1 MADFIFKIS
10 PNVTLGSY
18 TSSRLGQY
26 AKEWGTRFMVIMDP
40 VLAEF
45 GITEKITSALEE
57 RNIDFF
63 LYDEISPAPDTST
76 IERVLAL
83 AKDAH
88 IHGIIAVGGNRIS
101 NVARTVASLFYELH
115 SVYDFLEGAT
125 PTTSPLPLILVPSTL
140 CDPFIFEDKTPVI
153 DGRTRQIKMIR
164 NQANLCKLAVFDP
177 ALTVSFTESQHTSM
191 MLHTLC
197 IALEAYTSQRANFF
211 SDGVIEK
218 ALSLL
223 STVIHDTDEAL
234 TTPRENIFVQASSMI
249 SLAAACSSIGIGSGI
264 NLAINARHKI
274 SRSLVSTIM
283 LPHMIEEIA
292 SYKTERLVKMADLL
306 KVDSKATTN
315 SEKVASLAEYV
326 RNKIALQNLPA
337 RLKDISVTM
346 EQLGIVAEN
355 TAELA
360 GMYSFS
366 RSMTADDIF
375 EIIKNAY

>member
-223 STVIHDTDEAL
+223 STVIHDSDEAL
-234 TTPRENIFVQASSMI
+234 TTPRENIFVHASSMI